1 MPTKLTYLKLPD
13 GYRWNLKNKIYIQT
27 GYWSTISENSSQTF
41 IRFAEDLIQ
50 AEIDKVDALM
60 ASPSTACSPIIYG
73 PANSRL
79 IIPDIW
85 EHRVDLETA
94 FGYNIA
100 ISYRQSASPPDPK
113 ALDEIVLQPT
123 DPTYLGHL
131 IMTNP
136 LRNALENALS
146 DQWYWE

>member
-1 MPTKLTYLKLPD
+1 MPTKLPYPKLPD

-27 GYWSTISENSSQTF
+27 GYWATISETSSQTV

-50 AEIDKVDALM
+50 TERDKVDALM

-79 IIPDIW
+79 IIPDVW
-85 EHRVDLETA
+85 ERRVALETA

-100 ISYRQSASPPDPK
+100 ISYRQSPSPPDPN

-123 DPTYLGHL
+123 DSTYLSHL

-136 LRNALENALS
+136 LRNALESALS
-146 DQWYWE
+146 GQWYWE

>member
-1 MPTKLTYLKLPD
+1 MATKLTYPKLPD
-13 GYRWNLKNKIYIQT
+13 GYRWNLKNKIHIQS
-27 GYWSTISENSSQTF
+27 GYWSTISETSGQTI

-50 AEIDKVDALM
+50 TEIDKVDALM

-100 ISYRQSASPPDPK
+100 ISYRQSVSPPDPN
-113 ALDEIVLQPT
+113 ALDQIVLQPT
-123 DPTYLGHL
+123 DPTYLSHL
-131 IMTNP
+131 LMTNP